1 MKHRIFSLIL
11 VAVLLCSATLAVS
24 AVDVPDMSKTGTISI
39 IMHIGDTLVPGG
51 TLTLY
56 RVGAIH
62 EDDGNYSFVPTGPYA
77 DCVEAFDDVQSPA
90 LAQQLAAFTSENK
103 LPGIHKNVEQNG
115 VATFTDLELGL
126 YLVMQH
132 TAAPGYSKAEPFLIG
147 IPQLENGMY
156 IYDVDASPKVN
167 VEPIPE
173 ATVETVPETT
183 EDAFASG
190 GKLPQSGQL
199 MWPIPL
205 LVVLGLGFIVLGISL
220 HKKSSAE
227 S

>member
-1 MKHRIFSLIL
+1 MKHRIISLIL
-11 VAVLLCSATLAVS
+11 VAVLLCAATLAVS

-62 EDDGNYSFVPTGPYA
+62 EDDGNYSFVPTGSYA
-77 DCVEAFDDVQSPA
+77 DCVEAFDDVQSPE
-90 LAQQLAAFTSENK
+90 LAQKLADFTAEHK
-103 LPGIHKNVEQNG
+103 LPGKTKAVDQNG
-115 VATFTDLELGL
+115 TATFTDLELGL

-132 TAAPGYSKAEPFLIG
+132 TCASGYSKAAPFLIG
-147 IPQLENGMY
+147 VPQMELGMY
-156 IYDVDASPKVN
+156 IYDVDASPKVDL
-167 VEPIPE
+167 EKIP
-173 ATVETVPETT
+173 ETVPETT

-190 GKLPQSGQL
+190 DKLPQSGRL

-205 LVVLGLGFIVLGISL
+205 LAILGLAFIVLGISL

>member
-1 MKHRIFSLIL
+1 MKHRIFTLVL
-11 VAVLLCSATLAVS
+11 VAALLCCATLAVS
-24 AVDVPDMSKTGTISI
+24 AVDVPDMSKTGTVSI
-39 IMHIGDTLVPGG
+39 IMHIGETLVPGG

-62 EDDGNYSFVPTGPYA
+62 EDDGNYSFVPTGPYV
-77 DCVEAFDDVQSPA
+77 DCVDAFDDVQSSE
-90 LAQQLAAFTSENK
+90 LAQKLADFTAENK
-103 LPGIHKNVEQNG
+103 LPGKTKAVDQNG
-115 VATFTDLELGL
+115 TATFTDLELGL

-132 TAAPGYSKAEPFLIG
+132 TTASGYSKAKPFLIG
-147 IPQLENGMY
+147 VPQMENGMY

-167 VEPIPE
+167 LEMIPE
-173 ATVETVPETT
+173 TTPETT

-190 GKLPQSGQL
+190 EKLPQTGQL
-199 MWPIPL
+199 MWPIPVL
-205 LVVLGLGFIVLGISL
+205 AVLGMAFIVLGISL